1 MDTGKCCDCGA
12 ETCLFVNG
20 VPICVVCDA
29 KRDKVSAFPIP
40 TPLRPREG
48 RRSGDKPD
56 MNPPKASVAAA

>member
-29 KRDKVSAFPIP
+29 RREKAAATPERPLSRPAQEKKPLSPPSKVSF
-40 TPLRPREG
+40 
-48 RRSGDKPD
+48 
-56 MNPPKASVAAA
+56 AAA